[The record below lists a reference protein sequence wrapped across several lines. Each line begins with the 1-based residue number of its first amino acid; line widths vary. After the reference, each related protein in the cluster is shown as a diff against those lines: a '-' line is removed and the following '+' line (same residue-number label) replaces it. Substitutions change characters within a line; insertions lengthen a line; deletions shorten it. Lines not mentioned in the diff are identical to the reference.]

1 MKWYK
6 TAYEC
11 VAWSQLFFMGKM
23 KCREKRQNGNN
34 DGGILFLLHFSTFQI
49 LHFHSFMF
57 FCMFQFFFNEH
68 FFLCWMVC
76 IHVFLIS
83 SLKVQFTQEQLF
95 SQIHRA
101 SSTQTRNRTSTQTQ
115 NRHWVLRS
123 PLLLLSWYC
132 SPKGQPFSW
141 LLIACF
147 TLKHNFTWINSNSF
161 CIQLTNNANLKTYSI
176 YNV

>member
-23 KCREKRQNGNN
+23 KCREKRQNGND

-49 LHFHSFMF
+49 FHFHSFMF
-57 FCMFQFFFNEH
+57 FCMFRLFFNEH

-95 SQIHRA
+95 SQTHHA
-101 SSTQTRNRTSTQTQ
+101 SSTQTLGPQKT
-115 NRHWVLRS
+115 
-123 PLLLLSWYC
+123 PLLLSWYC

-147 TLKHNFTWINSNSF
+147 TFFFFFQGFYFFFVFYLFFFNFILFLNFT
-161 CIQLTNNANLKTYSI
+161 
-176 YNV
+176 

>member
-23 KCREKRQNGNN
+23 KCREKRKNGND

-49 LHFHSFMF
+49 FHFHSFMF
-57 FCMFQFFFNEH
+57 FCMFRLFFNEH

-95 SQIHRA
+95 SQTHHA
-101 SSTQTRNRTSTQTQ
+101 SSTQTLGPQKPPPAPF
-115 NRHWVLRS
+115 LI
-123 PLLLLSWYC
+123 LLPQRATIFLTFNSLLYFFFFFY
-132 SPKGQPFSW
+132 KVFIFFVFY
-141 LLIACF
+141 LIYLF
-147 TLKHNFTWINSNSF
+147 FLILFYF
-161 CIQLTNNANLKTYSI
+161 
-176 YNV
+176 